1 MIEPEDLMDP
11 SSVLQTPEKIHPM
24 RTVVSL
30 LGGVNNKRAIVK
42 IEGTNRGD
50 INGKFAYVQAYDPVK
65 GRYEAILLENTT
77 DEIIYLPPPCVN
89 QINIIDVVSFSVSY
103 AWQALSLDKIMGI
116 ILIVLLAISWR
127 QQDIILYR
135 MSEII
140 TVTVLLL
147 GVSCIGSFLLSE
159 YNLVKEKAESMG
171 GTRNHIPTLEMIEY
185 RVEHYFSTSKWAKV
199 ALLLT
204 FTFILISIGAVALA
218 FCGDDSISGAVWLA
232 WTFVADPGTHAD
244 APEGFLVRFVSF
256 CITVGGMLVFALMI
270 GIISDYIGN
279 KIDELKKGSS
289 RVIESNH
296 TVMLGWTDKSIAII
310 QQIALANDSEGGGT
324 IVVLADAPKEDL
336 EAKLALAMSQER
348 GSALELMGTNIVF
361 RSGNPLEES
370 ELQRV
375 SVLTARSVIALSPES
390 LSPDEADANQVRQV
404 MALKALDTNGNRCPP
419 VVVEVQDV
427 DNSELFTLFAP
438 DFAEVIVA
446 HDLIGR
452 FMLECARYPGLA
464 CVLEAM
470 MGFEGSEFYFEEW
483 QELKGKS
490 FLEITCRF
498 DDAIPIGIKSKCGEV
513 FINPKNDHII
523 QEGDKILVLAE
534 DNDSYEV
541 NDGSYAPDKKLAS
554 DPPPAIHDEKKV
566 EKIMFLG
573 WRRDMADLI
582 TQLDGYVAKGSELWL
597 FNTVPVEERNEL
609 LKDQGHKTDL
619 KLENLLLYNVVG
631 NPLIRRDLSRIV
643 SADNDGETVSLDEF
657 DSILILADSVSIE
670 NGATVMSCDSRSL
683 STLVSVTQQHVA
695 MFFDVYSHII
705 LYSTPFSSSY
715 RISKSASTMRKRAL
729 HRLSNLRSRQ

>member
-310 QQIALANDSEGGGT
+310 QQMDHHEYL
-324 IVVLADAPKEDL
+324 
-336 EAKLALAMSQER
+336 R
-348 GSALELMGTNIVF
+348 F
-361 RSGNPLEES
+361 PLEHIQDVHKFKLKS
-370 ELQRV
+370 T
-375 SVLTARSVIALSPES
+375 SES
-390 LSPDEADANQVRQV
+390 L
-404 MALKALDTNGNRCPP
+404 
-419 VVVEVQDV
+419 
-427 DNSELFTLFAP
+427 
-438 DFAEVIVA
+438 AE
-446 HDLIGR
+446 
-452 FMLECARYPGLA
+452 
-464 CVLEAM
+464 
-470 MGFEGSEFYFEEW
+470 
-483 QELKGKS
+483 
-490 FLEITCRF
+490 
-498 DDAIPIGIKSKCGEV
+498 
-513 FINPKNDHII
+513 
-523 QEGDKILVLAE
+523 
-534 DNDSYEV
+534 
-541 NDGSYAPDKKLAS
+541 
-554 DPPPAIHDEKKV
+554 
-566 EKIMFLG
+566 
-573 WRRDMADLI
+573 
-582 TQLDGYVAKGSELWL
+582 
-597 FNTVPVEERNEL
+597 
-609 LKDQGHKTDL
+609 
-619 KLENLLLYNVVG
+619 
-631 NPLIRRDLSRIV
+631 
-643 SADNDGETVSLDEF
+643 
-657 DSILILADSVSIE
+657 
-670 NGATVMSCDSRSL
+670 
-683 STLVSVTQQHVA
+683 
-695 MFFDVYSHII
+695 
-705 LYSTPFSSSY
+705 
-715 RISKSASTMRKRAL
+715 
-729 HRLSNLRSRQ
+729 RSRLHIFLTGCPLFCVK